1 MIDPELKREVQERID
16 LANEAERVQNR
27 MKKRMIV
34 TEHDRKMQAKDARL
48 LRRLQNMINLP
59 LRSKSKHTEDS

>member
-1 MIDPELKREVQERID
+1 MTDPELKREVQDKID
-16 LANEAERVQNR
+16 LANEAEKIQNR
-27 MKKRMIV
+27 MKHRMIV
-34 TEHDRKMQAKDARL
+34 TEHDRKLQAKDARL

>member
-16 LANEAERVQNR
+16 LANEAEKVQAR
-27 MKKRMIV
+27 MKRRMIV

-48 LRRLQNMINLP
+48 LRRLQNMIDSP
-59 LRSKSKHTEDS
+59 LRSKSEHTEDS

>member
-1 MIDPELKREVQERID
+1 MIDPELKREVQDRID
-16 LANEAERVQNR
+16 LANEAEKVQNR
-27 MKKRMIV
+27 MKHRMIV
-34 TEHDRKMQAKDARL
+34 TEHDRKLQAKDARL

>member
-1 MIDPELKREVQERID
+1 MIDPEIKREVQERID
-16 LANEAERVQNR
+16 LANEAEKVQAR
-27 MKKRMIV
+27 MKRRMIV
-34 TEHDRKMQAKDARL
+34 TEHDRKLQAKDARL

>member
-1 MIDPELKREVQERID
+1 MIDPELKREVQDRID
-16 LANEAERVQNR
+16 LANEAEKVQAR
-27 MKKRMIV
+27 MKRRMIV

-59 LRSKSKHTEDS
+59 LRSKTDEL

>member
-1 MIDPELKREVQERID
+1 MIDQELKREVQDRID
-16 LANEAERVQNR
+16 LANEAEKIQNR
-27 MKKRMIV
+27 MKHRMIV

>member
-1 MIDPELKREVQERID
+1 MIDPELKREVQDRID
-16 LANEAERVQNR
+16 LANEAEKVQAR
-27 MKKRMIV
+27 MKRRMIV
-34 TEHDRKMQAKDARL
+34 TEHDRKLQAKDARL

>member
-1 MIDPELKREVQERID
+1 MIDPEVKREVQERID
-16 LANEAERVQNR
+16 LANEAEKIQAR
-27 MKKRMIV
+27 MKRRMIV

-48 LRRLQNMINLP
+48 LRRLQNMIDLP

>member
-1 MIDPELKREVQERID
+1 MIDPELKREVQDRID
-16 LANEAERVQNR
+16 LANEAEKIQNR

>member
-1 MIDPELKREVQERID
+1 MIDPELKIEVQDRID
-16 LANEAERVQNR
+16 LANEAEKIQAR
-27 MKKRMIV
+27 MKRRMIV
-34 TEHDRKMQAKDARL
+34 TEHDRKLQAKDARL

>member
-1 MIDPELKREVQERID
+1 MIDPEVKREVQERID
-16 LANEAERVQNR
+16 LANEAEKVQAR
-27 MKKRMIV
+27 MKRRMIV
-34 TEHDRKMQAKDARL
+34 TEHDRKLQAKDARL

>member
-16 LANEAERVQNR
+16 LANEAEKVQNR

>member
-1 MIDPELKREVQERID
+1 MIDPELKREVQDRID
-16 LANEAERVQNR
+16 LANEAEKIQNR
-27 MKKRMIV
+27 MKHRMIV

>member
-16 LANEAERVQNR
+16 LANEAEKVQAR
-27 MKKRMIV
+27 MKRRMIV